1 MKTFPEDELLP
12 EYQFDYQKA
21 RPNRFIKKSE
31 SLITITQ
38 PTTTKAVLT
47 NFPKLG

>member
-12 EYQFDYQKA
+12 EYKFDYQEA

-38 PTTTKAVLT
+38 TTTKAVLT
-47 NFPKLG
+47 NFPKLY